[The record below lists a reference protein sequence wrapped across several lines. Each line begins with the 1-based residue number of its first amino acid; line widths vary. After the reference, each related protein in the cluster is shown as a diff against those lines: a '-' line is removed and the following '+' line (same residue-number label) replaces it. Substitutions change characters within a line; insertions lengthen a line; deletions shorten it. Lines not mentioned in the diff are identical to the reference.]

1 MSMLRFLPVS
11 LLFVFIISACQSD
24 NQRELDT
31 IESLLTDSPEEAFC
45 LLNEIQV
52 KNLKKRK
59 DRARY
64 ALLSSAVMDK
74 NYIDV
79 ASDSLTRIA
88 VEYYMLRS
96 DKYYRMLAW
105 YYHGLVLMNAKSY
118 SSSIVAFE
126 RAEKEAAS
134 LDDDYHYG
142 LILRNKANVFN
153 MTNNN
158 PEAIACQQKAIVH
171 FERAGKESHKSFA
184 EVDLAIHYTNNKDY
198 NIADSLFS
206 TIRRN
211 YDNPIIIRHCNLRRA
226 GILVETERDP
236 EEALSLYRKV
246 PRAFYGFIDCAYLA
260 LAHER
265 LNYKDSADYWMS
277 EGYSRAKNQSDSA
290 TIDYMRSRL
299 ELIRGHYQQAFR
311 LVDHASSIQDSLT
324 RVLLCQSVS
333 AAQRDYYKSETSLR
347 DEKICSMRLKGII
360 GVAVV
365 ILVVSVLLMILHGVS
380 QKKDR
385 LLKEQ
390 MARLALKEREIN
402 SITKD
407 NAHLIGSL
415 FSEIID
421 HLDRL
426 SESYF
431 RTEDGKQKELLFR
444 QIKELASKIRN
455 DEGFY
460 LSLEKDLDRYC
471 KGVMSK
477 LRVQVPRIKGNNLRI
492 IMLFFAGF
500 NYETVRFILN
510 KASIESLKTI
520 RSRFR
525 KEIVASGAP
534 DKDYF
539 LMMLEMKKR
548 SQAGTNENIEVC

>member
-1 MSMLRFLPVS
+1 MRTMHFLSVY
-11 LLFVFIISACQSD
+11 LFIITSFLSCQSE
-24 NQRELDT
+24 NQRKLDSV
-31 IESLLTDSPEEAFC
+31 ESLLEESPEQALC
-45 LLNEIQV
+45 LLNEMTL
-52 KNLKKRK
+52 KNLKREK
-59 DRARY
+59 DIARY
-64 ALLSSAVMDK
+64 ALLKSAVMDK

-79 ASDSLTRIA
+79 TSDSLSRVA
-88 VEYYMLRS
+88 VDYYMLQPNT
-96 DKYYRMLAW
+96 YYRMLAW

-118 SSSIVAFE
+118 SSSIVALE

-134 LDDDYHYG
+134 LDDDFHSG
-142 LILRNKANVFN
+142 LILRNKAKVFN

-158 PEAIACQQKAIVH
+158 PEAISCQRRAISF
-171 FERAGKESHKSFA
+171 FERAGKPSYKSFA

-198 NIADSLFS
+198 HLADSLFS
-206 TIRRN
+206 AIRSY
-211 YDNPIIIRHCNLRRA
+211 YDNPQLIRHCNLRQA
-226 GILVETERDP
+226 GILVETEKDS
-236 EEALSLYRKV
+236 EEALSLYREV
-246 PRAFYGFIDCAYLA
+246 PRAYYSFIDCIYLA

-265 LNYKDSADYWMS
+265 INHKDSADFWMS
-277 EGYSRAKNQSDSA
+277 EGYSLAKNQFDSA
-290 TIDYMRSRL
+290 TIDYSRSRL
-299 ELIRGHYQQAFR
+299 ELRRHHYQQAFR

-333 AAQRDYYKSETSLR
+333 AAQRDYFKSETSLR
-347 DEKICSMRLKGII
+347 DEKIQSMRLKAIFGLVVGIF
-360 GVAVV
+360 
-365 ILVVSVLLMILHGVS
+365 VVSVLLMILYWVS
-380 QKKDR
+380 RKKDR

-390 MARLALKEREIN
+390 VARLALKERELD

-431 RTEDGKQKELLFR
+431 RMEDGKQKELVFR
-444 QIKELASKIRN
+444 HIKELASKIRN
-455 DEGFY
+455 DEGLY

-477 LRVQVPRIKGNNLRI
+477 LSVQVPRIKGENRRI

-500 NYETVRFILN
+500 NYETVQFILN
-510 KASIESLKTI
+510 KVSIESLKTV

-525 KEIVASGAP
+525 KEIIASGAP
-534 DKDYF
+534 DTEYF
-539 LMMLEMKKR
+539 LMLLEMKKR
-548 SQAGTNENIEVC
+548 PQAGTNESIEVC